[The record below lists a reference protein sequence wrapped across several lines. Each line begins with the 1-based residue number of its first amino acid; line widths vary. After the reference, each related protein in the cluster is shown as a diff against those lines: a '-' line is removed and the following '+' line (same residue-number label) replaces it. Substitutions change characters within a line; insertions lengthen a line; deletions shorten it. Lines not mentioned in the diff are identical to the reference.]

1 MESCSV
7 VAIGCVINFGQF
19 WNFHRKADSR
29 FSESTNGNRYSGHIY
44 QAPGTSPEMYR
55 TSSSNVGA
63 GVRRLSHSQR
73 GESPAPDAASGP
85 VRRMA
90 LADFENLVTIAKG
103 SFGTVYKA
111 VRKDTGRVYALK
123 QVEIA
128 NMNRAEREE
137 AVDEVRLQIVVGH
150 RRGHPTETSPIDSQT
165 TTVPTSKTFT

>member
-1 MESCSV
+1 
-7 VAIGCVINFGQF
+7 
-19 WNFHRKADSR
+19 
-29 FSESTNGNRYSGHIY
+29 
-44 QAPGTSPEMYR
+44 MYR

-123 QVEIA
+123 QVEIS
-128 NMNRAEREE
+128 NMNC
-137 AVDEVRLQIVVGH
+137 
-150 RRGHPTETSPIDSQT
+150 
-165 TTVPTSKTFT
+165 